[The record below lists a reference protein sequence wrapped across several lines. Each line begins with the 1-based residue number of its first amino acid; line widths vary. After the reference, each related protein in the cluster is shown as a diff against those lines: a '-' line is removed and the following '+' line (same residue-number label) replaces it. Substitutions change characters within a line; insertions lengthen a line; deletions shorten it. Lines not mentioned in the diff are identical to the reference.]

1 MIPQSY
7 ITAWR
12 KQAPWQ
18 ENYQVEQ
25 DLIIHR
31 ALIALFSDELIKE
44 RLAFRGGTAL
54 HKLFLAPAARYSEDI
69 DLVQVKAEP
78 FGAII
83 DRIREQLS
91 FLGTPR
97 VKQKE
102 HNNTIVYNL
111 LSEDDVPM
119 KLKIEVNTREHF
131 SVYGLQDIPVKLD
144 AEWDKGEALVPTY
157 GLDELLATKLRALYQ
172 RKKGRDLFDLW
183 YALNNADV
191 HVEKVIQAFKHYMN
205 EERNTVS
212 QKEFLENMEK
222 KIEDADFKGD
232 MNGLLRSGI
241 VYDINDA
248 YEFVKSNLLKR
259 FKMKEQQE
267 KYSLPEGEV
276 WVSWL
281 RKDSVWSLRH
291 SLRSLRLSKCKQ

>member
-12 KQAPWQ
+12 KVAPWQ

-25 DLIIHR
+25 DLIIHW
-31 ALIALFSDELIKE
+31 ALIALFRNEFIKE
-44 RLAFRGGTAL
+44 RLAFRGGTAI

-78 FGAII
+78 FGEII

-91 FLGTPR
+91 FLGKANI
-97 VKQKE
+97 KQKE
-102 HNNTIVYNL
+102 HNNTIL
-111 LSEDDVPM
+111 FRIQSEDNVPI

-131 SVYGLQDIPVKLD
+131 SVFGLQDVAVRLD
-144 AEWDKGEALVPTY
+144 SDWDRGEAFVPTF

-183 YALNNADV
+183 YAMNNSV
-191 HVEKVIQAFKHYMN
+191 VNVEKVIEAFRHYMS
-205 EERNTVS
+205 EEGNLVS
-212 QKEFLENMEK
+212 QREFLVNLEK
-222 KIEDADFKGD
+222 KIDDTDFKGD

-241 VYDINDA
+241 AYDIYEA
-248 YEFVKSNLLKR
+248 YEFVKTNLL
-259 FKMKEQQE
+259 E
-267 KYSLPEGEV
+267 KI
-276 WVSWL
+276 
-281 RKDSVWSLRH
+281 
-291 SLRSLRLSKCKQ
+291 

>member
-1 MIPQSY
+1 MIPGSY

-18 ENYQVEQ
+18 ENFQVEQ

-31 ALIALFSDELIKE
+31 AIIVLFNDEFIKE

-69 DLVQVKAEP
+69 DLVQIRTEP

-91 FLGTPR
+91 FLGKPR
-97 VKQKE
+97 IKQKE
-102 HNNTIVYNL
+102 NNNTIVYSI
-111 LSEDDVPM
+111 LSEDDVPI
-119 KLKIEVNTREHF
+119 KLKIEVNTREHI
-131 SVYGLQDIPVKLD
+131 SVYGLKDFPVKLD
-144 AEWDKGEALVPTY
+144 SEWYNGETLVPTY

-183 YALNNADV
+183 YALTHADV
-191 HVEKVIQAFKHYMN
+191 NANKVIKAFKHYMN
-205 EERNTVS
+205 EEGNAVT
-212 QKEFLENMEK
+212 QKEFLENVDK
-222 KIEDADFKGD
+222 KIEDADFTGD

-241 VYDINDA
+241 SYNIKEA
-248 YEFVKSNLLKR
+248 HGFVKTNLL
-259 FKMKEQQE
+259 E
-267 KYSLPEGEV
+267 KI
-276 WVSWL
+276 
-281 RKDSVWSLRH
+281 
-291 SLRSLRLSKCKQ
+291 

>member
-25 DLIIHR
+25 DLIIQR
-31 ALIALFSDELIKE
+31 ALIALFSDEFIKE

-69 DLVQVKAEP
+69 DLVQVKPEP

-83 DRIREQLS
+83 DRIREQLA
-91 FLGTPR
+91 FLGKPR
-97 VKQKE
+97 IKQKE
-102 HNNTIVYNL
+102 HNNTIMYSIQ
-111 LSEDDVPM
+111 SEEDVPI

-144 AEWDKGEALVPTY
+144 SEWDNGAALVPTY

-183 YALNNADV
+183 YAISNTEVNT
-191 HVEKVIQAFKHYMN
+191 ENVIEAFKHYMK
-205 EERNTVS
+205 EEGNDVT
-212 QKEFLENMEK
+212 QKEFLDNMDK
-222 KIEDADFKGD
+222 KIEDADFMGD

-241 VYDINDA
+241 EYNINEA
-248 YEFVKSNLLKR
+248 YEFVKINLL
-259 FKMKEQQE
+259 E
-267 KYSLPEGEV
+267 KI
-276 WVSWL
+276 
-281 RKDSVWSLRH
+281 
-291 SLRSLRLSKCKQ
+291 

>member
-12 KQAPWQ
+12 KHAPWQ

-25 DLIIHR
+25 DLIIQK
-31 ALIALFSDELIKE
+31 ALITLFKDDFIRE

-54 HKLFLAPAARYSEDI
+54 HKLFLAPASRYSEDI
-69 DLVQVKAEP
+69 DLVQIQAEP

-91 FLGTPR
+91 FLGKPR

-102 HNNTIVYNL
+102 HNNTIVYSIQ
-111 LSEDDVPM
+111 SEDEVPM

-144 AEWDKGEALVPTY
+144 SEWDNGEALVPTY

-183 YALNNADV
+183 YALNNTDV
-191 HVEKVIQAFKHYMN
+191 DIKRVIEAFKHYMR
-205 EERNTVS
+205 EEGNGIT
-212 QKEFLENMEK
+212 QKEFLDNMER
-222 KIEDADFKGD
+222 KIEDADFRGD
-232 MNGLLRSGI
+232 MNGLLRNDI
-241 VYDINDA
+241 TYEINDA
-248 YEFVKSNLLKR
+248 YEFVKKNLL
-259 FKMKEQQE
+259 E
-267 KYSLPEGEV
+267 KI
-276 WVSWL
+276 
-281 RKDSVWSLRH
+281 
-291 SLRSLRLSKCKQ
+291 

>member
-25 DLIIHR
+25 DLIIQR
-31 ALIALFSDELIKE
+31 TLIALFNDDFIRK

-69 DLVQVKAEP
+69 DLVQIKAEP

-83 DRIREQLS
+83 DKIREQLS
-91 FLGTPR
+91 FLKKPR
-97 VKQKE
+97 IKQKE
-102 HNNTIVYNL
+102 HNNTIIYSL
-111 LSEDDVPM
+111 QSEDEVPI

-131 SVYGLQDIPVKLD
+131 SVYGLQDIPVKMD
-144 AEWDKGEALVPTY
+144 SEWHTGEAIVTTY

-183 YALNNADV
+183 YALNNAEVNVD
-191 HVEKVIQAFKHYMN
+191 KVIKAFRHYMN
-205 EERNTVS
+205 AEGNRVT
-212 QKEFLENMEK
+212 QKEFIENIEK
-222 KIEDADFKGD
+222 KIEDADFIVD
-232 MNGLLRSGI
+232 MNGLPRSGI
-241 VYDINDA
+241 TYDINSA
-248 YEFVKSNLLKR
+248 YEFVK
-259 FKMKEQQE
+259 KEILE
-267 KYSLPEGEV
+267 KL
-276 WVSWL
+276 
-281 RKDSVWSLRH
+281 
-291 SLRSLRLSKCKQ
+291 

>member
-18 ENYQVEQ
+18 ENYQIEQ
-25 DLIIHR
+25 DLIIQR
-31 ALIALFSDELIKE
+31 ALIALFSDDFIRK

-83 DRIREQLS
+83 DRIRKQLS
-91 FLGTPR
+91 FLGKPR
-97 VKQKE
+97 IKQKE
-102 HNNTIVYNL
+102 HNNTIVYSM
-111 LSEDDVPM
+111 LSEDEVPI

-131 SVYGLQDIPVKLD
+131 SVYGLQDIPVNLD
-144 AEWDKGEALVPTY
+144 SEWDNGDALVPTY

-191 HVEKVIQAFKHYMN
+191 NVEKVVDAFKYYMN
-205 EERNTVS
+205 EEGNTVT

-222 KIEDADFKGD
+222 KIEDSDFKGD
-232 MNGLLRSGI
+232 LNGLLRSGI
-241 VYDINDA
+241 VYNINEA
-248 YEFVKSNLLKR
+248 YEFVRTNLLER
-259 FKMKEQQE
+259 I
-267 KYSLPEGEV
+267 
-276 WVSWL
+276 
-281 RKDSVWSLRH
+281 
-291 SLRSLRLSKCKQ
+291 

>member
-12 KQAPWQ
+12 KYAPWR

-31 ALIALFSDELIKE
+31 ALIALFSDEFIKE

-54 HKLFLAPAARYSEDI
+54 HKLFLSPAARYSEDI

-91 FLGTPR
+91 FLGKPR
-97 VKQKE
+97 IKQKE
-102 HNNTIVYNL
+102 HNNTIVYSI

-131 SVYGLQDIPVKLD
+131 SVYGLQDILVQLD
-144 AEWDKGEALVPTY
+144 SEWDNGKALIPTY
-157 GLDELLATKLRALYQ
+157 ELDELLATKLRALYQ

-191 HVEKVIQAFKHYMN
+191 NAIRVIEAFKHYMK
-205 EERNTVS
+205 EEGS
-212 QKEFLENMEK
+212 QVTQKMFLENMEK
-222 KIEDADFKGD
+222 KIEDTDFASD
-232 MNGLLRSGI
+232 MNGLLRIGI
-241 VYDINDA
+241 IYDINEA
-248 YEFVKSNLLKR
+248 YEFIRTNIL
-259 FKMKEQQE
+259 E
-267 KYSLPEGEV
+267 KI
-276 WVSWL
+276 
-281 RKDSVWSLRH
+281 
-291 SLRSLRLSKCKQ
+291 

>member
-25 DLIIHR
+25 DLIIQR
-31 ALIALFSDELIKE
+31 ALIALFSDEFIRE

-54 HKLFLAPAARYSEDI
+54 HKLFLFPAARYSEDI

-91 FLGTPR
+91 FLGKPR
-97 VKQKE
+97 IKQKE
-102 HNNTIVYNL
+102 HNNTIVYSIQ
-111 LSEDDVPM
+111 SEDDVPI

-131 SVYGLQDIPVKLD
+131 SVYGLQVVPVRLD
-144 AEWDKGEALVPTY
+144 SEWDNGLALVPTY

-183 YALNNADV
+183 YALNNGEVNVARV
-191 HVEKVIQAFKHYMN
+191 VEAFKHYMK
-205 EERNTVS
+205 EEDNSVT
-212 QKEFLENMEK
+212 QKEFIENMEK
-222 KIEDADFKGD
+222 KIEDADFIGD
-232 MNGLLRSGI
+232 LNGLLRSGI
-241 VYDINDA
+241 TYDISEA
-248 YEFVKSNLLKR
+248 YKFIRTNLL
-259 FKMKEQQE
+259 E
-267 KYSLPEGEV
+267 KI
-276 WVSWL
+276 
-281 RKDSVWSLRH
+281 
-291 SLRSLRLSKCKQ
+291 

>member
-31 ALIALFSDELIKE
+31 SLIALFRDDFIRE

-54 HKLFLAPAARYSEDI
+54 HKLFLFPAARYSEDI

-91 FLGTPR
+91 FLGKPR
-97 VKQKE
+97 IKQKE
-102 HNNTIVYNL
+102 HNNTVVYKI
-111 LSEDDVPM
+111 LSEDEVPI

-131 SVYGLQDIPVKLD
+131 SVYGLQNIPVALNS
-144 AEWDKGEALVPTY
+144 EWDQGEALVPTY
-157 GLDELLATKLRALYQ
+157 ELDELLATKLRALYQ
-172 RKKGRDLFDLW
+172 RKKGRDLFDIW
-183 YALNNADV
+183 YALNNAAVNTDR
-191 HVEKVIQAFKHYMN
+191 VIEAFKHYMKAEGN
-205 EERNTVS
+205 SIT
-212 QKEFLENMEK
+212 QKEFLENMDR
-222 KIEDADFKGD
+222 KIEDADFTGD

-241 VYDINDA
+241 AYDSHEA
-248 YEFVKSNLLKR
+248 YEFVKTNLL
-259 FKMKEQQE
+259 E
-267 KYSLPEGEV
+267 KI
-276 WVSWL
+276 
-281 RKDSVWSLRH
+281 
-291 SLRSLRLSKCKQ
+291 

>member
-25 DLIIHR
+25 DLIIQR
-31 ALIALFSDELIKE
+31 TLIALFSDEFIRE

-83 DRIREQLS
+83 DRMREQLS
-91 FLGTPR
+91 FLGNPR
-97 VKQKE
+97 IKQKE
-102 HNNTIVYNL
+102 HNNTIVYSI
-111 LSEDDVPM
+111 LSEDDVPI

-144 AEWDKGEALVPTY
+144 SEWDNGEAVVPTY

-191 HVEKVIQAFKHYMN
+191 NVDKVIEAFKHYMN
-205 EERNTVS
+205 EEGNEVT

-222 KIEDADFKGD
+222 KIEDADFTGD

-241 VYDINDA
+241 EYDIKQA
-248 YEFVKSNLLKR
+248 YEFVKTNLLER
-259 FKMKEQQE
+259 
-267 KYSLPEGEV
+267 V
-276 WVSWL
+276 
-281 RKDSVWSLRH
+281 
-291 SLRSLRLSKCKQ
+291 

>member
-25 DLIIHR
+25 DLIIQR
-31 ALIALFSDELIKE
+31 ALIALFSDGFIRE

-54 HKLFLAPAARYSEDI
+54 HKLFLAPATRYSEDI

-83 DRIREQLS
+83 DRVREQLS
-91 FLGTPR
+91 FLGIPR
-97 VKQKE
+97 VKQKQ
-102 HNNTIVYNL
+102 HNNTIVYNIQ
-111 LSEDDVPM
+111 SEDDVPM

-131 SVYGLQDIPVKLD
+131 SLYGLQNIPVKSD
-144 AEWDKGEALVPTY
+144 SEWDNGEALVPTY

-183 YALNNADV
+183 YALNNAEV
-191 HVEKVIQAFKHYMN
+191 NIEKVIEAFKHYMN
-205 EERNTVS
+205 EEGNEVT
-212 QKEFLENMEK
+212 QKEFIKNMEK
-222 KIEDADFKGD
+222 KIGDADFTGD
-232 MNGLLRSGI
+232 MNGLLRSDI
-241 VYDINDA
+241 KYDINEA
-248 YEFVKSNLLKR
+248 YKFVK
-259 FKMKEQQE
+259 KEILE
-267 KYSLPEGEV
+267 KI
-276 WVSWL
+276 
-281 RKDSVWSLRH
+281 
-291 SLRSLRLSKCKQ
+291 

>member
-25 DLIIHR
+25 DLIIQR
-31 ALIALFSDELIKE
+31 ALIALFKDEFIKE

-54 HKLFLAPAARYSEDI
+54 HKLFLFPAARYSEDI

-91 FLGTPR
+91 FLGKPR
-97 VKQKE
+97 IKQKE
-102 HNNTIVYNL
+102 HNNTIVYSI
-111 LSEDDVPM
+111 LSEDDVPI

-131 SVYGLQDIPVKLD
+131 SVYGLQNVLVKID
-144 AEWDKGEALVPTY
+144 SEWDSAEALVPTY
-157 GLDELLATKLRALYQ
+157 SLDELLATKLRALYQ

-191 HVEKVIQAFKHYMN
+191 NITKVIEAWKYYMN
-205 EERNTVS
+205 EEGKEVT
-212 QKEFLENMEK
+212 QKEFIENMEK
-222 KIEDADFKGD
+222 KIEDADFIGD
-232 MNGLLRSGI
+232 MNGLLRNGI
-241 VYDINDA
+241 AYDINEG
-248 YEFVKSNLLKR
+248 YEFVKTNLLK
-259 FKMKEQQE
+259 KI
-267 KYSLPEGEV
+267 
-276 WVSWL
+276 
-281 RKDSVWSLRH
+281 
-291 SLRSLRLSKCKQ
+291 

>member
-7 ITAWR
+7 ITAWQ

-25 DLIIHR
+25 DLIIQR
-31 ALIALFSDELIKE
+31 TLIALFSDELIKE

-54 HKLFLAPAARYSEDI
+54 HKLFLFPAARYSEDI

-91 FLGTPR
+91 FLGKPR
-97 VKQKE
+97 IKQKE
-102 HNNTIVYNL
+102 HNNTIVYRI
-111 LSEDDVPM
+111 LSEDDVPI

-131 SVYGLQDIPVKLD
+131 SVYGLQDIPVKLNS
-144 AEWDKGEALVPTY
+144 EWDNGEALVPTY

-183 YALNNADV
+183 YALDNANV
-191 HVEKVIQAFKHYMN
+191 NIEKVIQAFKHYMS
-205 EERNTVS
+205 EEGNTVT

-222 KIEDADFKGD
+222 KIEDADFTGD

-241 VYDINDA
+241 AYNINKA
-248 YEFVKSNLLKR
+248 YEVVKTNLL
-259 FKMKEQQE
+259 E
-267 KYSLPEGEV
+267 KI
-276 WVSWL
+276 
-281 RKDSVWSLRH
+281 
-291 SLRSLRLSKCKQ
+291 